1 MEIRVFRQ
9 SDYEDVLTLWERCSL
24 NEFSG
29 DPELDI
35 ERKLQCGADLFLV
48 AEVAGEVVG
57 TIMGGYDGIRGTAV
71 YLAVHPEYRA
81 RGIANA
87 LVSRLEKKLIARG
100 CGRIELLVSEE
111 SDAAICMFE
120 KMLYEEEQPERLI
133 YTKKLTHETD
143 F

>member
-71 YLAVHPEYRA
+71 YLAVHPEYRG

-133 YTKKLTHETD
+133 YSKKLTHEMD

>member
-1 MEIRVFRQ
+1 MEIRIFRQ
-9 SDYEDVLTLWERCSL
+9 GDYEEVLTLWERCSL

-48 AEVAGEVVG
+48 AEV
-57 TIMGGYDGIRGTAV
+57 IMGGYDGIRGTAV
-71 YLAVHPEYRA
+71 YLAVHPDYRG

-111 SDAAICMFE
+111 FDAAIYMFE
-120 KMLYEEEQPERLI
+120 KMQYEEEQPERLI
-133 YTKKLTHETD
+133 YSKKLTHEMD

>member
-1 MEIRVFRQ
+1 MEIRIFRQ
-9 SDYEDVLTLWERCSL
+9 SDYEEVITLWERCDL
-24 NEFSG
+24 NESTG

-48 AEVAGEVVG
+48 AEVTGEVVG

-71 YLAVHPEYRA
+71 YLAVHPEYRG

-100 CGRIELLVSEE
+100 CAKIELLLNEE
-111 SDAAICMFE
+111 FDAATCMFE
-120 KMLYEEEQPERLI
+120 KMLYEEEQPVRLI
-133 YTKKLTHETD
+133 YSKKLSHDTD